1 METIDKLSS
10 TADEAAEKI
19 ASAAEEAAKK
29 IASATS
35 QATEMLGEKGE
46 QLKEIEE
53 KLVEDARD
61 YIREHPISS
70 MGIALAAGFMLS
82 QLTTHT
88 LEHRR

>member
-10 TADEAAEKI
+10 AAEEAAEKI
-19 ASAAEEAAKK
+19 ASV
-29 IASATS
+29 TS
-35 QATEMLGEKGE
+35 QATEVLGEKGE
-46 QLKEIEE
+46 QLKEMEAQ
-53 KLVEDARD
+53 LMEDARD
-61 YIREHPISS
+61 YIREHPITS

>member
-10 TADEAAEKI
+10 
-19 ASAAEEAAKK
+19 AAEEAAEK

-35 QATEMLGEKGE
+35 QATDVLGEKGE
-46 QLKEIEE
+46 QLKDLEE
-53 KLVEDARD
+53 QLMEDARD
-61 YIREHPISS
+61 YIREHPITS

-82 QLTTHT
+82 QITTHT